1 MVERE
6 TDTFMGHPWIVYF
19 GRKVV
24 VLFHTFKYA
33 YFYFRFHI
41 VGIDS
46 LINFSVYIYILNR
59 ISGVMV
65 SGENNLIFDEITTRS
80 AYY

>member
-1 MVERE
+1 
-6 TDTFMGHPWIVYF
+6 MGHPWIVYF
-19 GRKVV
+19 GLNVV

-46 LINFSVYIYILNR
+46 LIDFSVYLYILNR

-65 SGENNLIFDEITTRS
+65 SVLASSTENCGFEPQLGQT
-80 AYY
+80 

>member
-1 MVERE
+1 
-6 TDTFMGHPWIVYF
+6 MGHPWIVYF
-19 GRKVV
+19 GLNVV

-46 LINFSVYIYILNR
+46 LINFSVYLYILNR

-65 SGENNLIFDEITTRS
+65 SVLASSTEYRGFEPQLGQT
-80 AYY
+80 

>member
-1 MVERE
+1 
-6 TDTFMGHPWIVYF
+6 MGHPSIVYF
-19 GRKVV
+19 GLNVF

-65 SGENNLIFDEITTRS
+65 SVLASSTEYRGFEPQLGQT
-80 AYY
+80 